1 MQRSTVENKYQNITE
16 NYFVTSTL
24 LAFLVET

>member
-24 LAFLVET
+24 LVFLVET